1 MSLLLSTKRPE
12 LVPVSHGEF
21 KCVVLNTILFV
32 SKLDWVDLQLLC
44 AVLLLSFHVQVESF
58 LKFESNTLMQHT
70 SCSCK
75 VNLILACHPRL
86 HSQIQGYEKDTLG
99 CLQCFILW
107 LWIFCSLRDRAKAYI
122 SFWFGL
128 EMMKTWQSY
137 LESGPGWTQL
147 SSEAGLWWWRSLDCF
162 IFLMMWYPQKY
173 PLLTS
178 NCDALHCVINLQCW

>member
-21 KCVVLNTILFV
+21 KCVVQNTILFV

-107 LWIFCSLRDRAKAYI
+107 LWIFCCLRDHVWRQ
-122 SFWFGL
+122 GL
-128 EMMKTWQSY
+128 YFILIWSWDDENLAILSWVWTRLNPAHEWGWIVMM
-137 LESGPGWTQL
+137 
-147 SSEAGLWWWRSLDCF
+147 A
-162 IFLMMWYPQKY
+162 
-173 PLLTS
+173 
-178 NCDALHCVINLQCW
+178 